1 MTQLNVGDEVS
12 LRFGVGI
19 TSIGRLSAI
28 FLDEEGYRTGMT
40 VPITEATKNGYGQD
54 VYTVQLP
61 SGYNLKITHSD
72 IS

>member
-12 LRFGVGI
+12 LRFGIGLA
-19 TSIGRLSAI
+19 SHGRLSAI

-40 VPITEATKNGYGQD
+40 VPITD
-54 VYTVQLP
+54 VITNEGRGAYTVQLP
-61 SGYNLKITHSD
+61 SGYNLKITQSD